1 MLVTVLDSVG
11 FVAVVGLFH
20 THMVDKVL
28 LLLTVEVDTADRVD
42 KVEQDSLRLLSF
54 NPNKKICQKRV
65 VDPLFL

>member
-28 LLLTVEVDTADRVD
+28 LLLTVEVVTVDRVD
-42 KVEQDSLRLLSF
+42 KVDQDSLRSLSF
-54 NPNKKICQKRV
+54 NPNNKICQKRV
-65 VDPLFL
+65 IDPLFL